1 MKDLLKSLEGL
12 QWIAQLLLAL
22 FGVYGNLIRLL
33 RSLIKGNVLNVILAV
48 LAFITGGFGILL
60 VVDLVCV
67 ILKKPIWWLD

>member
-1 MKDLLKSLEGL
+1 MKDLLKTLEGL
-12 QWIAQLLLAL
+12 PWIAQLLLAL